1 MAPSSFSFDSL
12 SFGGA
17 VASEDDHK
25 WRKKRD
31 KLNKDD
37 EAMALMHLLMEEISH
52 EDELRHKLH
61 KMSKGKLSK
70 GIIGLFIRLCAHGET
85 FAELKENLDM
95 SRYDNVN
102 TSISCKSSLSLPCK
116 SCDVLLLKMRN

>member
-1 MAPSSFSFDSL
+1 
-12 SFGGA
+12 
-17 VASEDDHK
+17 
-25 WRKKRD
+25 
-31 KLNKDD
+31 
-37 EAMALMHLLMEEISH
+37 
-52 EDELRHKLH
+52 
-61 KMSKGKLSK
+61 MSKGKLSK

-116 SCDVLLLKMRN
+116 SCDVLFVENEKLKRDVYLADKQLECHRRLIYELYVDYDALKYEIEMLKSNASMPCNSCMI